1 LGDKSRLL
9 FVWRR
14 RYEFAVCILF
24 GAQILKKLNGFPSCD
39 VGSESRV
46 NNARVVP
53 ACNQACPDNLR
64 VIADKATINHN

>member
-1 LGDKSRLL
+1 LGDESRLL

-46 NNARVVP
+46 HNARIVP
-53 ACNQACPDNLR
+53 ACDKACLYHLR
-64 VIADKATINHN
+64 IIADKSTINHN